1 MSGPDRATGWRLRGP
16 EIFGIL
22 LILIG
27 LLYLLGDA
35 NLIRFGWD
43 SVWPI
48 LIIGVGAVVIVTA
61 LRPTAADS
69 TGAVDIPRDGSKQ
82 LELELAVGAG
92 TFVLGG
98 GAGVLIEV
106 RSNHDDIAPRVE
118 RFGPRAKVRLQQH
131 VSWLPFTYRHSAN
144 WEIRLA
150 EDVPT
155 ALSVNGGAGDFRF
168 DLTRLRIVDAR
179 LSIGA
184 ATALIVLPQPL
195 GQVEVRVSA
204 GASTVTIQVPP
215 GVEARVMGSGGLMKL
230 EGRPETPGFSAAA
243 NRVLVSVSGGASSI
257 RVI

>member
-16 EIFGIL
+16 ELFGIL
-22 LILIG
+22 LIVIG

-35 NLIRFGWD
+35 HLIRFSWD

-48 LIIGVGAVVIVTA
+48 LIIGIGAVVVVNA
-61 LRPTAADS
+61 LRPAADS
-69 TGAVDIPRDGSKQ
+69 TGAVDIPRDGSNQ

-92 TFVLGG
+92 SFALGG
-98 GAGVLIEV
+98 AASALIEV

-118 RFGPRAKVRLQQH
+118 RFGARARVRLQQH

-144 WEIRLA
+144 WEMHLA

-168 DLTRLRIVDAR
+168 DLSRLRIVDAR

-184 ATALIVLPQPL
+184 ATALIVLPQPV
-195 GQVEVRVSA
+195 GQVEVRISA

-215 GVEARVMGSGGLMKL
+215 GVEARVLGSGGLMKM
-230 EGRPETPGFSAAA
+230 EGRPETSGYSAAA
-243 NRVLVSVSGGASSI
+243 NCVLVSVSGGASSI